1 MTRRPRGFFEA
12 EWVVLLLVAFV
23 ILLVGYSFGRV
34 VGYAAGQASKQK
46 TKVVYLKSDNRTI
59 IETPQVVIYA
69 DESLR
74 VMDVPKELPLGAMK
88 GK

>member
-1 MTRRPRGFFEA
+1 MGKRDAP
-12 EWVVLLLVAFV
+12 WWILPLSVLLVAAFV
-23 ILLVGYSFGRV
+23 FGVWVGGNDARND
-34 VGYAAGQASKQK
+34 AKQK

-88 GK
+88 GGK

>member
-1 MTRRPRGFFEA
+1 MGKRPRGES
-12 EWVVLLLVAFV
+12 WLVIWCCLF
-23 ILLVGYSFGRV
+23 LCVGVSIGLASGVRV
-34 VGYAAGQASKQK
+34 GETRAKQR